1 MRLTEEEYLA
11 LDRAADY
18 KSEFV
23 DGEMYA
29 MAGVGLRHSSL
40 GVRMICGL
48 VMTLHGRNCE
58 VFNADVRV
66 RAAKTGSYLYPDV
79 SVVCGAVETYQGTD
93 DILANPSV
101 IVEVLSPSTAD
112 YDHGKKFAIYRE
124 IPSLNDY
131 LLVHTDE
138 VLIGQYVRRN
148 DGKWLLSDHEGIEAT
163 VHLGSIDCTLHLK
176 DNYEAALKWG
186 ARGKSLVHFLPR
198 SLAEYPTDPPS
209 RKS

>member
-1 MRLTEEEYLA
+1 MRLTEDEYLA

-23 DGEMYA
+23 DGKMYA

-40 GVRMICGL
+40 GVRMISEL
-48 VMTLHGRNCE
+48 VGKLRGRNCE
-58 VFNADVRV
+58 VFNGDARV

-79 SVVCGAVETYQGTD
+79 SVICGTVETYQGTD
-93 DILANPSV
+93 DILVNPCV

-138 VLIGQYVRRN
+138 ILIEQYARRS
-148 DGKWLLSDHEGIEAT
+148 DGKWLLSDHAGMDSML
-163 VHLGSIDCTLHLK
+163 HLGSIGCTLSLK
-176 DNYEAALKWG
+176 DIYEG
-186 ARGKSLVHFLPR
+186 AFEVGGV
-198 SLAEYPTDPPS
+198 A
-209 RKS
+209 

>member
-1 MRLTEEEYLA
+1 
-11 LDRAADY
+11 
-18 KSEFV
+18 
-23 DGEMYA
+23 

-48 VMTLHGRNCE
+48 VGKLRGRNYE
-58 VFNADVRV
+58 VINSDVRV
-66 RAAKTGSYLYPDV
+66 RAPKTGSYLYPDV

-93 DILANPSV
+93 DILVNPSL

-138 VLIGQYVRRN
+138 ILIEQYARRD
-148 DGKWLLSDHEGIEAT
+148 DGKWLLSNHAGIDAT
-163 VHLGSIDCTLHLK
+163 LELASVDCTLNLK
-176 DNYEAALKWG
+176 DIYEG
-186 ARGKSLVHFLPR
+186 SFEVGS
-198 SLAEYPTDPPS
+198 
-209 RKS
+209 